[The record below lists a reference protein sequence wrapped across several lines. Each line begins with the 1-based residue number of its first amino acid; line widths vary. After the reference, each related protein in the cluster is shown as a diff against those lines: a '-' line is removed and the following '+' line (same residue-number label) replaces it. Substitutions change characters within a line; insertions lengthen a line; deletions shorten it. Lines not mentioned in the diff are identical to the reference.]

1 MKHIF
6 LVLLVSLELFGGV
19 VFSQIESV
27 NEDENKVTI
36 VIDKIDVGMSGFV
49 IHELAQNH
57 SEIIKNAVVTSF
69 DVSTK
74 TAILALSDYE
84 ELQSDALPNG
94 KWKVKANDKVLLA
107 FGYSRAM
114 LITPNEKIYYTIAK
128 SINTEWVHPDLFATI
143 LSLNGH
149 PTPLQSDFTD
159 MSKTLSVGIIFLYL
173 QQKIYTLDALS
184 FKILNISDA
193 PLVQETVKLPF
204 YSRVD
209 EIEANWFGAGSDE
222 MQSYEPHYFEL
233 LVHNNKTNKEL
244 YRIVSEL
251 NQPNLLEEFELGE

>member
-1 MKHIF
+1 
-6 LVLLVSLELFGGV
+6 LVSLELFGGAV
-19 VFSQIESV
+19 YSQVESV
-27 NEDENKVTI
+27 NEDENEATI
-36 VIDKIDVGMSGFV
+36 FIDKIDVGMSGFV
-49 IHELAQNH
+49 VHELNKEH

-69 DVSTK
+69 DATTK
-74 TAILALSDYE
+74 TATLALSDYE

-114 LITPNEKIYYTIAK
+114 LIAPNEKIYYTIVK
-128 SINTEWVHPDLFATI
+128 SVNTQWVHSDMFATI

-159 MSKTLSVGIIFLYL
+159 MSKTFSVGIVFLYL

-193 PLVQETVKLPF
+193 PLVQEKVKLPF

-209 EIEANWFGAGSDE
+209 EIEANWFGEGSSE

-244 YRIVSEL
+244 YKIVSTM
-251 NQPNLLEEFELGE
+251 NQPDLLEEFELGEEL